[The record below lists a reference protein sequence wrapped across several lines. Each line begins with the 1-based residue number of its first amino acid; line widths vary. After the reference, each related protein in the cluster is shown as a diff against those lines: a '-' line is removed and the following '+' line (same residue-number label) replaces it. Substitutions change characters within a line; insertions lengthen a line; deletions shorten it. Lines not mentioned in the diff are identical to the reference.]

1 MSIPVAL
8 VGAGEPWEP
17 DLVRSLAQRS
27 HTVVLVRRSVDVAD
41 AMAEYWVSNWVMAN
55 RRPDPTAGQVRAAR
69 DQVRR
74 MLASS
79 PALARLDLDLRAL
92 VLTDRGLAERG

>member
-1 MSIPVAL
+1 MARVFATHDMLQLWASPA
-8 VGAGEPWEP
+8 AP
-17 DLVRSLAQRS
+17 DGLRLG
-27 HTVVLVRRSVDVAD
+27 DVAD